1 MSHLQEILHPGV
13 DRRVRIFRHALEV
26 DAYVVTTDR
35 YLVIV
40 DTYATP
46 ELALELVET
55 IQADLPGRQLLVINT
70 HADWDHFWGNSI
82 FTANGPYPA
91 TIIGHEQML
100 TRLREGAV
108 AELQNYQTDN
118 PTRYANVQLVEPHL
132 TFSDRLNIQGGD
144 LNLELIPT
152 PGHTIDHI
160 SIWIPEFKLII
171 AADAI
176 ESPIPEVGGD
186 DTITDLRQSFALLK
200 SLNAQFI
207 LPSHGGTHTPD
218 LLQRNIDY
226 FNHLEASVKMA
237 MMNGTVPADWALRTD
252 LPIVLGLAF
261 EDLIDPADWPS
272 ATAIFAESFY
282 RDCHFKAVKATV
294 ATAMAHA
301 ITKSRQQ
308 NRMISWSDT
317 PTTIPI
323 QKLQQP

>member
-1 MSHLQEILHPGV
+1 MSNLQEIMHPGV
-13 DRRVRIFRHALEV
+13 DRRVRIFRHELEV

-55 IQADLPGRQLLVINT
+55 IAADLPGRQLLVINT

-91 TIIGHEQML
+91 TIVGHEQML
-100 TRLREGAV
+100 TRLREGAL

-132 TFSDRLNIQGGD
+132 TFSDRFKIHGGD
-144 LNLELIPT
+144 LTLELIPT

-160 SIWIPEFKLII
+160 SIWIPELKLII

-176 ESPIPEVGGD
+176 EQPIPAVGGD
-186 DTITDLRQSFALLK
+186 ETIGDMRRSFEKLQSLE
-200 SLNAQFI
+200 AQYI
-207 LPSHGGTHTPD
+207 LPSHGGTCTPD
-218 LLQRNIDY
+218 LLQRNINY

-237 MMNGTVPADWALRTD
+237 MVNGNVPADWASRTD
-252 LPIVLGLAF
+252 LPVILGLAF
-261 EDLIDPADWPS
+261 ERVIDPADLPN
-272 ATAIFAESFY
+272 ATSTFAESFY
-282 RDCHFKAVKATV
+282 RDCHGKAVKATV
-294 ATAMAHA
+294 ATVMASA
-301 ITKSRQQ
+301 IAKSRQQ
-308 NRMISWSDT
+308 NRMVSWSDT
-317 PTTIPI
+317 PATVPETS
-323 QKLQQP
+323 QQP